1 MNRVIP
7 IAVMLLVVLISEL
20 IGDDDSLKIRA
31 IRLQKSIT
39 VDGVLSEKVWKN
51 GSGISKFIQRDP
63 VEGGEP
69 TEKTEVR
76 VAYDD
81 DALYIGARMY
91 DSAPDS
97 IIARLARRDEMVSSD
112 YFAFFIDPF
121 YDKRSG
127 YYFVVSAA
135 GTIGDGVL
143 MNDDWDDDSWDGVWD
158 VKTNIDSKGWSAE
171 FRIPYSQLRF
181 HKKDKYVWGAN
192 FKRHILRKNESNYL
206 T

>member
-112 YFAFFIDPF
+112 YFAFFID
-121 YDKRSG
+121 
-127 YYFVVSAA
+127 
-135 GTIGDGVL
+135 L
-143 MNDDWDDDSWDGVWD
+143 
-158 VKTNIDSKGWSAE
+158 
-171 FRIPYSQLRF
+171 
-181 HKKDKYVWGAN
+181 
-192 FKRHILRKNESNYL
+192 
-206 T
+206 